1 MQGVIIEAMTTIQNI
16 LFPVDFSPSCVA
28 MAAYVERAAAMF
40 GAKVTLVHVFDLYS
54 HDAFQLYVRPLSE
67 VAEEQR
73 NLARSRLD
81 SFLKS
86 EFPLAEGPRILLS
99 GDAATQIVQL
109 ARTDKFDL
117 IIMPTHAGF
126 FRRNLLGST
135 TVKVLNDADCPVLT
149 TQHAETIS
157 PRQLEHREWVCAIGL
172 HSDSQ
177 RVLRYASQAAEAVH
191 ANLTLVHVIPASGP
205 DLPVEL
211 DLEERLQSAKKK
223 AAILRIEALQSAAG
237 SQAPVTITI
246 GPIRDMLTE
255 AARRLRADVLVI
267 GRSPQ
272 YGVLG
277 RLRDLSYA
285 IARDAPCPV
294 LSV

>member
-1 MQGVIIEAMTTIQNI
+1 MTTIQNI

-28 MAAYVERAAAMF
+28 MAAFVKRAAAMF
-40 GAKVTLVHVFDLYS
+40 GAKVTLVHAFDLYS
-54 HDAFQLYVRPLSE
+54 HDAFQLYVRSLSE
-67 VAEEQR
+67 VAEEQQT
-73 NLARSRLD
+73 LARDKLN

-86 EFPLAEGPRILLS
+86 EFPVGECPRVLLS
-99 GDAATQIVQL
+99 GVAATQITQL
-109 ARTDKFDL
+109 ARTNGFDL
-117 IIMPTHAGF
+117 IIMPTHAGL
-126 FRRNLLGST
+126 FRRALLGST
-135 TVKVLNDADCPVLT
+135 TAKVLNHADCPVLT

-157 PRQLEHREWVCAIGL
+157 PRHLEHREWVCSIGL
-172 HSDSQ
+172 NTDSE

-205 DLPVEL
+205 DLPVQL
-211 DLEERLQSAKKK
+211 DLEERVQSAKRE
-223 AAILRIEALQSAAG
+223 AASRRIEELQSTAG
-237 SQAPVTITI
+237 SHALVSVAI
-246 GPIRDMLTE
+246 GPIKDMLTE
-255 AARRLRADVLVI
+255 EARRLRADVLVI

-272 YGVLG
+272 SGGLG

>member
-1 MQGVIIEAMTTIQNI
+1 MTTIQNI
-16 LFPVDFSPSCVA
+16 LFPVDFSASCAA
-28 MAAYVERAAAMF
+28 MAAYVKRAAAMF

-67 VAEEQR
+67 VAEELQ
-73 NLARSRLD
+73 NLAREKLD

-99 GDAATQIVQL
+99 GDAAKQIVQL
-109 ARTDKFDL
+109 ARKDKFDL

-135 TVKVLNDADCPVLT
+135 TAKVLNDADCPVLT

-157 PRQLEHREWVCAIGL
+157 PRQLEHREWACAIG
-172 HSDSQ
+172 SDTDSE
-177 RVLRYASQAAEAVH
+177 RVFRYASQAAEAVH

-211 DLEERLQSAKKK
+211 DLEERLQAAKRE
-223 AAILRIEALQSAAG
+223 ASSRRIEELQSAAG
-237 SQAPVTITI
+237 SHALVSIAI
-246 GPIRDMLTE
+246 GPIKDMLTE
-255 AARRLRADVLVI
+255 EARRLRADVLVI
-267 GRSPQ
+267 GRSPRS
-272 YGVLG
+272 GALG

-285 IARDAPCPV
+285 LARDAPCPV

>member
-28 MAAYVERAAAMF
+28 MAANVKRAAAMF

-86 EFPLAEGPRILLS
+86 EFPLAEGQRILLS
-99 GDAATQIVQL
+99 GVAATQITQL
-109 ARTDKFDL
+109 ARTNGFDL
-117 IIMPTHAGF
+117 IIMPTHAGL
-126 FRRNLLGST
+126 FRRMLLGST
-135 TVKVLNDADCPVLT
+135 TAKVLNDADCPVLT

-157 PRQLEHREWVCAIGL
+157 PRQLEHREWVCAIG
-172 HSDSQ
+172 SDTDSE

-211 DLEERLQSAKKK
+211 DLEERLQSAKRE
-223 AAILRIEALQSAAG
+223 AASRRIEALQSAA
-237 SQAPVTITI
+237 SSHARVSIAI
-246 GPIRDMLTE
+246 GPIRNMLTE

-267 GRSPQ
+267 GRSSQ
-272 YGVLG
+272 SGVLG

-285 IARDAPCPV
+285 VARDAPCPV

>member
-1 MQGVIIEAMTTIQNI
+1 MTIQNI
-16 LFPVDFSPSCVA
+16 LFPVDFSPSCIA
-28 MAAYVERAAAMF
+28 MASFVKRAAAIF
-40 GAKVTLVHVFDLYS
+40 GARLTLVHVFDLYS

-67 VAEEQR
+67 VAEEQQ
-73 NLARSRLD
+73 NLARDKLD

-86 EFPLAEGPRILLS
+86 EFPVGECPRILLS
-99 GDAATQIVQL
+99 GVAATQIVQL

-126 FRRNLLGST
+126 FRRALLGST
-135 TVKVLNDADCPVLT
+135 TAKVLNDADCPVLT

-157 PRQLEHREWVCAIGL
+157 PRRLEHREWVCAIGL
-172 HSDSQ
+172 DADSQ
-177 RVLRYASQAAEAVH
+177 RVLRYASHIAEAAH

-211 DLEERLQSAKKK
+211 DLEERLQSAKRE
-223 AAILRIEALQSAAG
+223 AASRRIDELQSVAG
-237 SQAPVTITI
+237 SHAQASIAV

-272 YGVLG
+272 SGVLG

>member
-1 MQGVIIEAMTTIQNI
+1 MTTIQNI

-28 MAAYVERAAAMF
+28 MAAYVKRAAAMF

-67 VAEEQR
+67 VAEELQ
-73 NLARSRLD
+73 NLAREKLD

-99 GDAATQIVQL
+99 GDAAKQIVQL
-109 ARTDKFDL
+109 ARKDKFDL

-135 TVKVLNDADCPVLT
+135 TAKVLNDADCPVLT

-157 PRQLEHREWVCAIGL
+157 PRQLEHREWACAIG
-172 HSDSQ
+172 SDTDSE

-211 DLEERLQSAKKK
+211 DLEERLQAAKRE
-223 AAILRIEALQSAAG
+223 ASSRRIEELQSAAG
-237 SQAPVTITI
+237 SHALVSIAI
-246 GPIRDMLTE
+246 GPIKDMLTE
-255 AARRLRADVLVI
+255 EARRLRADVLVI
-267 GRSPQ
+267 GRSPRS
-272 YGVLG
+272 GALG

-285 IARDAPCPV
+285 LARDAPCPV

>member
-1 MQGVIIEAMTTIQNI
+1 MTTIQNI

-28 MAAYVERAAAMF
+28 MAAYVKRAAAIF
-40 GAKVTLVHVFDLYS
+40 GARVTLVHVFDLYS
-54 HDAFQLYVRPLSE
+54 HDALQLSVRPLSE
-67 VAEEQR
+67 VAEEQE
-73 NLARSRLD
+73 NLARDRLD
-81 SFLKS
+81 SFLKVA
-86 EFPLAEGPRILLS
+86 FPLADCPRILLS
-99 GDAATQIVQL
+99 GDAATEITQL
-109 ARTDKFDL
+109 VRTNRFDL
-117 IIMPTHAGF
+117 IVMPTHAGL
-126 FRRNLLGST
+126 FRRTLLGST

-157 PRQLEHREWVCAIGL
+157 PRQLKHREWVCGIGL
-172 HSDSQ
+172 DTDSE

-191 ANLTLVHVIPASGP
+191 ANLTLVCVIPENGP

-211 DLEERLQSAKKK
+211 DLEERLQSAKRE
-223 AAILRIEALQSAAG
+223 AASRRVEELQSAAG
-237 SQAPVTITI
+237 SHALVSIVI
-246 GPIRDMLTE
+246 GPIKDMLTE

-272 YGVLG
+272 SGVLG

-285 IARDAPCPV
+285 VARDAPCPV